1 MEQRIRRFG
10 VGQTAKVLGVLYGL
24 LGLVFTPFF
33 FLMSAASPDSF
44 PFGFGFAILFPV
56 MYAVMGFIMVAL
68 GCALYN
74 LVAGWV
80 GGIEVELETSA

>member
-10 VGQTAKVLGVLYGL
+10 VAQTAKVLGVLYGM
-24 LGLVFTPFF
+24 LGLVFVPFF
-33 FLMSAASPDSF
+33 ILASIASPDAF
-44 PFGFGFAILFPV
+44 PYGFGFAIMFPV
-56 MYAVMGFIMVAL
+56 LYAVLGFVTVAI

-80 GGIEVELETSA
+80 GGIEVELEPST